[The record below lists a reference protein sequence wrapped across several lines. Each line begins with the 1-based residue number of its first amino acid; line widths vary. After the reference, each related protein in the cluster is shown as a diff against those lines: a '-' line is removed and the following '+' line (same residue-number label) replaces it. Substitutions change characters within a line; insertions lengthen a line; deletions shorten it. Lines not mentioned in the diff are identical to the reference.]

1 MSRKRDTF
9 DLLRSDPQVS
19 DVLFAR
25 LTTEETKRPFEVCAE
40 MGLSWGAVLAW
51 CNEDEERVKRL
62 WTALG
67 VRAHLLAEGTLE
79 IADATENSVGRDRLR
94 VDTRFRLAEA
104 YAPRVYGKRRD
115 LEAEKPSDPLLQ
127 ERETML
133 LEIARNLAVTLQ
145 MGADAATRRERE
157 PALLEME
164 PVESDAGT
172 GQPVS
177 QSATPTDQEI

>member
-1 MSRKRDTF
+1 
-9 DLLRSDPQVS
+9 
-19 DVLFAR
+19 
-25 LTTEETKRPFEVCAE
+25 
-40 MGLSWGAVLAW
+40 
-51 CNEDEERVKRL
+51 
-62 WTALG
+62 

-145 MGADAATRRERE
+145 MGADAATRKERE
-157 PALLEME
+157 PALLLEHE
-164 PVESDAGT
+164 PVVAEAEAPT
-172 GQPVS
+172 GQPVH
-177 QSATPTDQEI
+177 QRETPASSTPADQEI